1 MVSAS
6 PRLVRLCEKQLSYQI
21 STKSVNLENNTMTT
35 KGKIGVV
42 IEEHFDETEYR
53 RFNEFF
59 PENGYEV
66 EYISNLWNQPNLT
79 FNGNDFEEKA
89 TVSIDFKDRKP
100 KDYKGLILIGGY
112 AMDRLR
118 YQVAVKPGQNNQ
130 SPAVEF
136 LREAV
141 KTMDA
146 GDLKIGTICHSMWLF
161 CADPELIKGRK
172 VTCAHN
178 IICDVENAG
187 GEIVYQGEETAV
199 THIDRGLISGRHPGV
214 LEEFIQVFLSE
225 LEKKETVTL

>member
-1 MVSAS
+1 
-6 PRLVRLCEKQLSYQI
+6 
-21 STKSVNLENNTMTT
+21 MTAN

-42 IEEHFDETEYR
+42 IEEHFDETEYQ

-66 EYISNLWNQPNLT
+66 EYISNLWNQEQLT

-89 TVSIDFKDRKP
+89 TVTIDFKDIKP
-100 KDYKGLILIGGY
+100 SDYKGIILIGGY

-118 YQVAVKPGQNNQ
+118 YQVETKAGQPNQ

-136 LREAV
+136 LRQAV
-141 KTMDA
+141 KVMDE
-146 GDLKIGTICHSMWLF
+146 GDLKVGTICHSMWLF
-161 CADPELIKGRK
+161 CADRDLIKDRK

-187 GEIVYQGEETAV
+187 GTVIYEDGETAATYV
-199 THIDRGLISGRHPGV
+199 DRNLISGRHPGV
-214 LEEFIQVFLSE
+214 VEEFMQLFL
-225 LEKKETVTL
+225 KEIETPN